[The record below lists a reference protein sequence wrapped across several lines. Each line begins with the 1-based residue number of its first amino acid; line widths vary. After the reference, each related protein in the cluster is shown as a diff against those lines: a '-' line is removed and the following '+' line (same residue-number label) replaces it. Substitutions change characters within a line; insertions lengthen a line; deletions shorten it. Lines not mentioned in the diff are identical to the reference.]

1 LGCRLLHQSFQ
12 PASATLLRTTPHYN
26 RCVGSAV
33 FIDRATVVG
42 SNGDAIVRDLSL
54 RIDPGQ
60 SVAVIGRSG
69 AGKTTLLRL
78 LNGLAEPLRGT
89 VDIDGIPLRGSDLAE
104 RRRRI
109 GTILQAPALFPHRT
123 VFENVATVPRLLG
136 WPDER
141 IRRASVEMLE
151 RLDMPFDQFGGRF
164 PRSLS
169 GGEQQRVGIARA
181 MVAAPPLLLCDEPFS
196 ALDPIVR
203 RDLQDAFVALRDGG
217 NVTLLFVTHDVAEAL
232 RVAQRIVLIEDGA
245 IAADLPAG
253 DFVRSAHPLI
263 HRFLDAA
270 RIPESP

>member
-1 LGCRLLHQSFQ
+1 ML
-12 PASATLLRTTPHYN
+12 
-26 RCVGSAV
+26 
-33 FIDRATVVG
+33 G
-42 SNGDAIVRDLSL
+42 SNGNAIVRDVSL
-54 RIDPGQ
+54 RIDPGE

-78 LNGLAEPLRGT
+78 LNGLARPDTGT
-89 VDIDGIPLRGSDLAE
+89 VVIDGLLLGGSGLAE

-136 WPDER
+136 WTHER
-141 IRRASVEMLE
+141 IRQAGADLLE
-151 RLDMPFDQFGGRF
+151 RLDMPFDRFAGRF

-217 NVTLLFVTHDVAEAL
+217 DVTLLFVTHDVAEAL
-232 RVAQRIVLIEDGA
+232 RVARRIVLIDGGM
-245 IAADLPAG
+245 IVADLPAG
-253 DFVRSAHPLI
+253 DFIRSAHPLV
-263 HRFLDAA
+263 HRFLEAS
-270 RIPESP
+270 RIPEAS

>member
-1 LGCRLLHQSFQ
+1 
-12 PASATLLRTTPHYN
+12 
-26 RCVGSAV
+26 VGSSV
-33 FIDRATVVG
+33 NIDRATVVG
-42 SNGDAIVRDLSL
+42 ANGRAIVRDISL

-78 LNGLAEPLRGT
+78 LNGLAEPHRGT
-89 VDIDGIPLRGSDLAE
+89 VVIDGLPLGEPGLAE

-136 WPDER
+136 WPEER
-141 IRRASVEMLE
+141 IRQMSAALLE
-151 RLDMPFDQFGGRF
+151 RLELPFDRFAGRF
-164 PRSLS
+164 PHSLS

-203 RDLQDAFVALRDGG
+203 RDLQDAFVALRNGG
-217 NVTLLFVTHDVAEAL
+217 DVTLLFVTHDVAEAL
-232 RVAQRIVLIEDGA
+232 RVAGRIVLIDDGT
-245 IAADLPAG
+245 IVADLHAG
-253 DFVRSAHPLI
+253 DFVRSPHPLI
-263 HRFLDAA
+263 RRFLDAA
-270 RIPESP
+270 RIPEAS